1 MAERLATRNPWIAGL
16 RIMRPGNIAM
26 MVIGCVAVR
35 HGLIEP
41 WGEPH
46 RSGTNA
52 WIATVT
58 LALLGAGGNVI
69 NDYFDLKEDRI
80 NKPRYA
86 FVGTVLRR
94 RDALALHLGLT
105 AAGLGLAGWLA
116 FREGNGWVGVFA
128 VGMALLLGLYSPV
141 FKRGFLRG
149 NVAIA
154 LAVGALPVWVAFGP
168 DAARPE
174 VGAGI
179 SLYAGLS
186 AWITGLREVVK
197 DLQDRAGDAAFGYT
211 TLPVVW
217 GEVRT
222 WRLLQRTMAMTWI
235 PLVAVAWHT
244 LDRGGWWAAYLLPFA
259 LAHRAVIREDK
270 RAASAWLKAAL
281 GGGLLAVAFGAG

>member
-16 RIMRPGNIAM
+16 RIMRPGNVAM

-52 WIATVT
+52 WIATVA

-69 NDYFDLKEDRI
+69 NDYFDLREDRI

-149 NVAIA
+149 NAAIA
-154 LAVGALPVWVAFGP
+154 LAVGALPVWVALGP
-168 DAARPE
+168 DLGRPE
-174 VGAGI
+174 IAAPI
-179 SLYAGLS
+179 AMYAVLS
-186 AWITGLREVVK
+186 AWITALRELIK
-197 DLQDRAGDAAFGYT
+197 DLQDREGDAASGYT

-217 GEVRT
+217 GEERT
-222 WRLLQRTMAMTWI
+222 WRLLHRTVGFSWI
-235 PLVAVAWHT
+235 PLVLLAVNTAE
-244 LDRGGWWAAYLLPFA
+244 LGGWWAAYLLPFA
-259 LAHRAVIREDK
+259 LAHRAVIRKDK
-270 RAASAWLKAAL
+270 RAASAWLKAVL